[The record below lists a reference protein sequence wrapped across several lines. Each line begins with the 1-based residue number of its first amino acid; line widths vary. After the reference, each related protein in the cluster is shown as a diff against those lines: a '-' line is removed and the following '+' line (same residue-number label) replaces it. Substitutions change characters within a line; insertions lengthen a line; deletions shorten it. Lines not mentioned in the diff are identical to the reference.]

1 MGSRTLKEVDE
12 MLFRAKLSA
21 SELKSTAQSIYLSKN
36 VASDEYKLMEL
47 DADKLNYLL
56 SGNE

>member
-1 MGSRTLKEVDE
+1 
-12 MLFRAKLSA
+12 MLLRAKIST

-56 SGNE
+56 DGNE